1 MRKFAPV
8 SFALLL
14 AIAAAN
20 AYQLGAAPRL
30 AARRRS
36 ALVALQEQPEK
47 DAASENAME
56 PEGGWGVDSLM
67 DMMDTAESE
76 AAPETAARPEVAA
89 VQPAAP
95 PVSSYLAKE
104 KARFGVSDAGASDNG
119 GVGLC

>member
-1 MRKFAPV
+1 MKFAMV
-8 SFALLL
+8 WCLL

-36 ALVALQEQPEK
+36 ALVLQEQPEK

-56 PEGGWGVDSLM
+56 PEGGWGVDNLM

-76 AAPETAARPEVAA
+76 AAPETAARPEVATA
-89 VQPAAP
+89 QPAAP